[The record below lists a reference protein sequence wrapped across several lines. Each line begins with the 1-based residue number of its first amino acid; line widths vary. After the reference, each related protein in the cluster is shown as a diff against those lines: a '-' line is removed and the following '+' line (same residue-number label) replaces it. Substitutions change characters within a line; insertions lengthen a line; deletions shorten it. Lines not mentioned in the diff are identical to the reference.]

1 MQRLVEHADR
11 QVGGLDAP
19 EQLAGLGL
27 EAARRFPVLLDGFEV
42 AARGGQIVLG
52 RLGVLERPAHRV
64 DVPDQRLQRT
74 QRRVVPPTFP
84 QAPADDG
91 EPA

>member
-27 EAARRFPVLLDGFEV
+27 ETARGFPVLLDGFDV
-42 AARGGQIVLG
+42 AARGGQVVVE
-52 RLGVLERPAHRV
+52 RLGALERPAHRF
-64 DVPDQRLQRT
+64 DVPDQRPQRP
-74 QRRVVPPTFP
+74 QRSVVPPTFL
-84 QAPADDG
+84 
-91 EPA
+91 